1 MQIIDLAPIVLGVFS
16 YYLGLSADKRLKSEQ
31 KVQQAMAE
39 KAEIQKELAQKLQV
53 QNDALRELNATLD
66 GFVYTASHD
75 LKTPVINFESMLRML
90 RMVKDQPGSEAMVEE
105 IVGRMETATQRFHA
119 TIADLLE
126 VSRLEQ
132 HTEDVPTAT
141 QIGAVIA
148 DIRSDLS
155 DYIHEH
161 EATIEVD
168 LQNDWVIGSRNT
180 LNSVFQNLL
189 TNAIKFRH
197 PDRLPKISIGGKVVG
212 DKLELRL
219 ADNGMGIDLE
229 KHGGKVFKMF
239 TRLSTGVEGTGVGLF
254 IVKRSITKLGG
265 SIDVES
271 EPGRGT
277 TFLIQLPHTQPK

>member
-1 MQIIDLAPIVLGVFS
+1 M
-16 YYLGLSADKRLKSEQ
+16 
-31 KVQQAMAE
+31 
-39 KAEIQKELAQKLQV
+39 
-53 QNDALRELNATLD
+53 
-66 GFVYTASHD
+66 
-75 LKTPVINFESMLRML
+75 
-90 RMVKDQPGSEAMVEE
+90 
-105 IVGRMETATQRFHA
+105 
-119 TIADLLE
+119 
-126 VSRLEQ
+126 
-132 HTEDVPTAT
+132 
-141 QIGAVIA
+141 
-148 DIRSDLS
+148 
-155 DYIHEH
+155 
-161 EATIEVD
+161 
-168 LQNDWVIGSRNT
+168 GSRNT